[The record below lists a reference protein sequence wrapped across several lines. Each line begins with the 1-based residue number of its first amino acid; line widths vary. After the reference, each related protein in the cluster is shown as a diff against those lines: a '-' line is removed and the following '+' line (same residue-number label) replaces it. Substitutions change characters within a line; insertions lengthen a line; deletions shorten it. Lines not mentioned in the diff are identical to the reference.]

1 VSSSSSSSTETSDGD
16 CLCVDAVFLS
26 RLSVSTT
33 KIIVT
38 VRFFEPNNGFT
49 GVPISNK
56 IILLISSLGFG
67 ALGIVLF
74 GILRRRQSTIHSGGR
89 NAYGELLDQSNV
101 ATLNRAQR
109 KAKARLQV
117 KRLQRTVAPVQNNAD
132 EGQELVEGADL
143 ENEDG
148 NLDLAG
154 ANLSRRERR
163 KAAKEMEREERKT
176 YAEEARL
183 WREKNHSTNSSSRR
197 KCKNELL
204 QNPIYDIG
212 END

>member
-1 VSSSSSSSTETSDGD
+1 M
-16 CLCVDAVFLS
+16 
-26 RLSVSTT
+26 
-33 KIIVT
+33 
-38 VRFFEPNNGFT
+38 
-49 GVPISNK
+49 
-56 IILLISSLGFG
+56 
-67 ALGIVLF
+67 GIVLF
-74 GILRRRQSTIHSGGR
+74 GILRRRHHYRLRGG

-117 KRLQRTVAPVQNNAD
+117 KRLHCTVAPVQNNAD
-132 EGQELVEGADL
+132 EEQELVEGADL

-204 QNPIYDIG
+204 QNPISSSDV
-212 END
+212 NDLSLEKMIEEIFPQSLSEDDDPLSYVLFWGLIVNKIKQTANTYEEMVSMVSSV